1 MSSPAPAHLPTA
13 VLSSPFPS
21 RQLRRPPG
29 LLSALPHVTSD
40 WNLVSGSLWCGG
52 LPERAPTPL
61 RGSPCLGFAAVT
73 SRSPSGFN
81 RGGMALSPPL
91 PHRRLLL
98 ASTVTGQDPEPTSR
112 SPVAREVGPRW
123 ARDDVVYWTSG
134 TPLCRKE
141 GGLLVCLRTGLGSP
155 SSGLG
160 GGGTDR
166 EKCRQGRGLQ
176 EPASSFGGFGEPC
189 HPPRVGGHPGLRIPK
204 PECGLTSQH

>member
-189 HPPRVGGHPGLRIPK
+189 HSPRVGGHPGLRIPK

>member
-52 LPERAPTPL
+52 LPERGPTPL
-61 RGSPCLGFAAVT
+61 RGSPCLGFATVT

-81 RGGMALSPPL
+81 HGGTALSPPL
-91 PHRRLLL
+91 PHRPLLL
-98 ASTVTGQDPEPTSR
+98 AATVTGQDPEPTSW
-112 SPVAREVGPRW
+112 SPVAREGGPRW
-123 ARDDVVYWTSG
+123 ARDDVVYCIPG

-141 GGLLVCLRTGLGSP
+141 GGLWGRLRTGLGSP

-160 GGGTDR
+160 AEAQTESYADR
-166 EKCRQGRGLQ
+166 VVDCRSQLLALVALGNRATPLRW
-176 EPASSFGGFGEPC
+176 ENSPA
-189 HPPRVGGHPGLRIPK
+189 
-204 PECGLTSQH
+204 